1 MWLAREARF
10 PHINPALVMVMLFP
24 FKAGQFGL
32 NPAPAQILP
41 YIIILGRPGARSS
54 DTNSTI
60 DNSELDPSKT
70 SGGGLILAL
79 MNKSAQ

>member
-10 PHINPALVMVMLFP
+10 PHINSALVMLFP

-32 NPAPAQILP
+32 NTAPAQILP

-60 DNSELDPSKT
+60 NNSELDPSKT
-70 SGGGLILAL
+70 SGGGLLLAL
-79 MNKSAQ
+79 MNKSA